1 MLNCFKFLFNSIE
14 VQLIGITVLSRM
26 GSNKEGITFLADE
39 LVCELSVR
47 ALQCYKQP
55 LKYTNVKGVENVQ
68 NFLKDAVFKEV
79 H

>member
-1 MLNCFKFLFNSIE
+1 
-14 VQLIGITVLSRM
+14 M

-47 ALQCYKQP
+47 ALQCYKQQP